1 MQSLESSLF
10 VVDESAAAVSG
21 IKSGGLHAA
30 YPREKPSRAELI
42 KWLEGGREYLGTIGY
57 GPFLRKEDPYDLA
70 KLAPISL
77 ETVSAAADAETKAAV
92 ATENRR
98 ITRDGSGVSLGAAG
112 GMLRNKAP
120 CAPLALAPQARASG
134 SQGWGIAASERRR
147 IQDVQLSAMHALPP
161 TSTELWRRPQLAL
174 LTHHVVLPLVQ
185 TRDFG
190 R

>member
-42 KWLEGGREYLGTIGY
+42 KWLEGGREYLGSIGY

-98 ITRDGSGVSLGAAG
+98 ITRENAKNKIEYDARKREIQNRLAARISIA
-112 GMLRNKAP
+112 MRMTAP
-120 CAPLALAPQARASG
+120 IKLKDLKSKCGHFRQRARADLRRHHRSRNSALG
-134 SQGWGIAASERRR
+134 SRVG
-147 IQDVQLSAMHALPP
+147 
-161 TSTELWRRPQLAL
+161 
-174 LTHHVVLPLVQ
+174 
-185 TRDFG
+185 
-190 R
+190 